1 MLPSP
6 PPSAFS
12 FLRPPRNVASQFE
25 LTTQSALPDHPTVAD
40 LPRAVRRNKRYVLE
54 ESLSRK
60 GSKGRKSWIKRHG
73 IFLVEIDTNDSPL
86 SPYWACRLCDA
97 KGRPEFFAAAAT
109 SSAADHLR
117 KSHRIFESSQ
127 AADPD
132 LSTDESE
139 RPKRRRLQ
147 YSTVPRAR
155 VKTIRELSLG
165 LLINTNVP
173 FSFFSDTFFQQLAWQ
188 LDPHLSD
195 QIPWSRQSMGRLLDD
210 TYKSKKD
217 EIKQEL
223 SDALTKIHLG
233 FDLWTS
239 PNRHAVMA
247 VTAHFLDRQGK
258 HQSRLLAL
266 RRQLGCHGGEN
277 LAVTLGQI
285 VREWKIEDRVGTVIS
300 DNASSNDSCLVNFYG
315 DLDAE
320 MSLADVRA
328 RRMRCYGHILNLV
341 ARAFL
346 YGEDFESFE
355 AESQVFDLLGRR
367 EDDLRHWRKKGPVGK
382 LHNVVKFIRSSP
394 QRCELFKR
402 ISRENDEA
410 QEYLLASESTAELE
424 VVMNNDTRWNST
436 YLMISRALVKQG
448 DIRAFLVHPEVEKW
462 LPEADML
469 KGDDWR
475 LLAEIKLILEPFYL
489 QTMRTQ
495 GWGSEGG
502 NGRLWE
508 VMAGMEYLL
517 EHLEDRKLFHHAVP
531 GEAGGQDTNSQ
542 AELARGRPD
551 RNRQLPARFRDCET
565 DIHPRKS
572 RQGPLSDRGSRQCDD
587 GSGKPSGSLGIDDM
601 GKDHRHYLRLSI
613 MTAWQKLNE
622 YYTKLGDS
630 PLFAASIILH
640 PSLGMNYL
648 EVNWASEEQLVW
660 VRDAKIGLSDYLD
673 RWYRCNRPVDERQKM
688 IMDTSTSLSVL
699 RKTTEASVFKQWIKS
714 RTAKTTVM
722 GSELERYL
730 RLEPQETE
738 DPIEWW
744 MAHQGQFP
752 MISQL
757 ALDILAIPAMATD
770 CERSFSLAK
779 LTLTTQRL
787 SMTTETLEK
796 LQCLKNWV
804 GHGAVKLG
812 ATIGGGDE
820 GQWEIGDSME
830 A

>member
-1 MLPSP
+1 MS
-6 PPSAFS
+6 
-12 FLRPPRNVASQFE
+12 
-25 LTTQSALPDHPTVAD
+25 
-40 LPRAVRRNKRYVLE
+40 
-54 ESLSRK
+54 
-60 GSKGRKSWIKRHG
+60 
-73 IFLVEIDTNDSPL
+73 
-86 SPYWACRLCDA
+86 
-97 KGRPEFFAAAAT
+97 
-109 SSAADHLR
+109 
-117 KSHRIFESSQ
+117 
-127 AADPD
+127 
-132 LSTDESE
+132 
-139 RPKRRRLQ
+139 
-147 YSTVPRAR
+147 
-155 VKTIRELSLG
+155 
-165 LLINTNVP
+165 
-173 FSFFSDTFFQQLAWQ
+173 
-188 LDPHLSD
+188 
-195 QIPWSRQSMGRLLDD
+195 RLLDD
-210 TYKSKKD
+210 TYRCKKD
-217 EIKQEL
+217 EVRQEL
-223 SDALTKIHLG
+223 SDALGKIHLG

-247 VTAHFLDRQGK
+247 VTAHFLDRVGK

-266 RRQLGCHGGEN
+266 RRQLGCHSGEN
-277 LAVTLGQI
+277 LAVTLGRV

-300 DNASSNDSCLVNFYG
+300 DNASSNDNCLVNFYG

-320 MSLADVRA
+320 MGSADIRA

-346 YGEDFESFE
+346 YGEDFEAFE
-355 AESQVFDLLGRR
+355 AESQVFDLLGRY

-469 KGDDWR
+469 RGDDWR
-475 LLAEIKLILEPFYL
+475 LLAEIKHILEPFHL

-508 VMAGMEYLL
+508 VMTGMGYLL
-517 EHLEDRKLFHHAVP
+517 EHLEDRKLFYQAAP
-531 GEAGGQDTNSQ
+531 DEAAGENTDSQ
-542 AELARGRPD
+542 AELPRGRPD
-551 RNRQLPARFRDCET
+551 RNRQLPARLRDCEM
-565 DIHPRKS
+565 DLYPRKS
-572 RQGPLSDRGSRQCDD
+572 MESSLPGRGSGQCDD
-587 GSGKPSGSLGIDDM
+587 GSGKPSGSLGTDGM
-601 GKDHRHYLRLSI
+601 GKDHRRYLRLSI
-613 MTAWQKLNE
+613 ITAWQKLNE
-622 YYTKLGDS
+622 YYTKLGES

-640 PSLGMNYL
+640 PSLGMSYL
-648 EVNWASEEQLVW
+648 EANWASEEQLVW

-673 RWYRCNRPVDERQKM
+673 RWYRCNGPVDEQQKA
-688 IMDTSTSLSVL
+688 IVETAAPPSVPP
-699 RKTTEASVFKQWIKS
+699 KISKGSVFKQWVKS
-714 RTAKTTVM
+714 RTAKAPAM

-744 MAHQGQFP
+744 MARQGQFP
-752 MISQL
+752 MVSQL
-757 ALDILAIPAMATD
+757 ALDTLAIPAMATD

-779 LTLTTQRL
+779 LTLTSQRL

-804 GHGAVKLG
+804 RHGAVKLG
-812 ATIGGGDE
+812 TAAGGRDE
-820 GQWEIGDSME
+820 LLWEIGNGSSME
-830 A
+830 STEAEI

>member
-1 MLPSP
+1 MPQAYAVGAGTGKAGCPNGLGQLWAGTGDPGIWKKGNGHGGEDGVRDQARFRNLWKSS
-6 PPSAFS
+6 SAS
-12 FLRPPRNVASQFE
+12 
-25 LTTQSALPDHPTVAD
+25 D
-40 LPRAVRRNKRYVLE
+40 LE
-54 ESLSRK
+54 EQTICF
-60 GSKGRKSWIKRHG
+60 GGV
-73 IFLVEIDTNDSPL
+73 LVPE
-86 SPYWACRLCDA
+86 RLE
-97 KGRPEFFAAAAT
+97 GPEEL
-109 SSAADHLR
+109 D
-117 KSHRIFESSQ
+117 Q

-132 LSTDESE
+132 QSTDESE

-188 LDPHLSD
+188 LDPHLAD

-217 EIKQEL
+217 KIKQEL
-223 SDALTKIHLG
+223 SDALTKIHLE

-266 RRQLGCHGGEN
+266 RRQLGCHSGES
-277 LAVTLGQI
+277 LAVTLGQV

-320 MSLADVRA
+320 MSLVDVRA

-355 AESQVFDLLGRR
+355 AESQVFDLLGWR
-367 EDDLRHWRKKGPVGK
+367 EDDLRHWRKKGPMGK

-410 QEYLLASESTAELE
+410 QECLLANESTAELE

-448 DIRAFLVHPEVEKW
+448 DIRAFLVHPEVEK
-462 LPEADML
+462 M
-469 KGDDWR
+469 
-475 LLAEIKLILEPFYL
+475 
-489 QTMRTQ
+489 

-508 VMAGMEYLL
+508 VMTGMEYLL
-517 EHLEDRKLFHHAVP
+517 EHLEDRKLFYHAVP
-531 GEAGGQDTNSQ
+531 DEAAGENTNSQ
-542 AELARGRPD
+542 VELARGRPD
-551 RNRQLPARFRDCET
+551 RNRQIPARFRDCEM

-572 RQGPLSDRGSRQCDD
+572 MQNSLPSRGSGQCDD
-587 GSGKPSGSLGIDDM
+587 GSGKPSGSSAVDDM
-601 GKDHRHYLRLSI
+601 GKDHRRYLRLSI
-613 MTAWQKLNE
+613 ITAWQKLNE
-622 YYTKLGDS
+622 YYTKLGES
-630 PLFAASIILH
+630 PLFAASIILN
-640 PSLGMNYL
+640 PSLGMSYL

-673 RWYRCNRPVDERQKM
+673 RWYRCNRPVDEQRGV
-688 IMDTSTSLSVL
+688 IIETTASPSVL
-699 RKTTEASVFKQWIKS
+699 QRTPVDSIFKQWVKS
-714 RTAKTTVM
+714 RTAKTTVT

-752 MISQL
+752 TVSQL

-779 LTLTTQRL
+779 LTVTSQRL

-796 LQCLKNWV
+796 LQC
-804 GHGAVKLG
+804 GEA
-812 ATIGGGDE
+812 GGDSNWGRRGLVE
-820 GQWEIGDSME
+820 DWDIVAGEHRG
-830 A
+830 